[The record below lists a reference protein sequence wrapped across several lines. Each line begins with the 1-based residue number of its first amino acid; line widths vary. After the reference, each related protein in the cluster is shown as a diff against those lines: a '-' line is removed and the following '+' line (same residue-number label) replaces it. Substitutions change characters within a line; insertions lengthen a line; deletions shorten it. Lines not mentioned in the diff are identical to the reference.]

1 MSMSRHMRR
10 SILTAYG
17 LGLRLY
23 PAEFQGRHAAE
34 MLHCAD
40 AMLSESNSNH
50 RTVLL
55 LVEDFFRSLLMET
68 FVMTIPRIPQ
78 LAILLSLTTFIAGT
92 GYLIS
97 HQVLRMSAN
106 DPQIQLAEDAAS
118 RMTEGENTTDVVP
131 ERRVDIASSLAP
143 FVIVYDDSGRPIA
156 SSAYLD
162 GSIPAPPRGVFE
174 FVRSNHEE
182 RVTWQPRPG
191 VRIASVMT
199 RTPRGFVVAG
209 RNMREVEMREALVFK
224 LAAMGWLVASVA
236 LTALWLLMPLFGGSK
251 TPQLRVTV

>member
-1 MSMSRHMRR
+1 MSISRQVRR

-17 LGLRLY
+17 LGLRFY
-23 PAEFQGRHAAE
+23 PAEFQGRHAGE

-40 AMLSESNSNH
+40 AMLSESNANH
-50 RTVLL
+50 RTVLW

-78 LAILLSLTTFIAGT
+78 LAILLTLTTFIAGT

-106 DPQIQLAEDAAS
+106 DPQIQLAEDAAN
-118 RMTEGENTTDVVP
+118 RMTEGENASAVIP
-131 ERRVDIASSLAP
+131 ERRIDIASSLAP

-191 VRIASVMT
+191 VCIASVMT

-209 RNMREVEMREALVFK
+209 RNMREVEIREALVFK
-224 LAAMGWLVASVA
+224 LAAMGWLVANVA
-236 LTALWLLMPLFGGSK
+236 LTALWLLTPLFAGSK
-251 TPQLRVTV
+251 TPQLQVTA